1 MELATIGG
9 IILAMVGII
18 GGLILEGGNIGQ
30 LTQPTAL
37 LIVLGG
43 TFGATMVHVPLSL
56 FMEAMKAYGKIFM
69 PDVPDPGQMIEDLIR
84 YAAKARKEGIIS
96 LEGEVKDIKDPFM
109 QKALMMAIDG
119 ADPKELRHSLE
130 MQLGYIDDH
139 GQLVAKVWESA
150 GAYAPTI
157 GIIGAVMGL
166 IQVMG
171 HLDDIEAV
179 GHGIAVA
186 FVATIY
192 GLMFANVF
200 FVPASGKLMT
210 QHKQKMVIKEMV
222 IDGVLL
228 VIEGVNPMIMR
239 DKLSGFFV
247 NKVTKDEAEGAA
259 K

>member
-1 MELATIGG
+1 MELGTIIG
-9 IILAMVGII
+9 IALAFGGII
-18 GGLILEGGNIGQ
+18 GGLILEGGNLGQ
-30 LTQPTAL
+30 VTQPTAA

-43 TFGATMVHVPLSL
+43 TFGATMVTFPLPA
-56 FMEAMKAYGKIFM
+56 FINAMKMFAHIFK
-69 PDVPDPGQMIEDLIR
+69 PKVQDPGQIIEDLIR
-84 YAAKARKEGIIS
+84 YATKARKEGIIS
-96 LEGEVKDIKDPFM
+96 LEADAKDIQDPFLK
-109 QKALMMAIDG
+109 KALMMAIDG
-119 ADPKELRHSLE
+119 ADPKELRHNLE
-130 MQLGYIDDH
+130 MQLGYIDEH
-139 GQLVAKVWESA
+139 GQVAPKIWEAS

-192 GLMFANVF
+192 GLLAANVF
-200 FVPASGKLMT
+200 MLPAAGKLMG
-210 QHKQKMVIKEMV
+210 QHKKSMVIKEM
-222 IDGVLL
+222 IIEGILL

-239 DKLSGFFV
+239 DKLSSFFV
-247 NKVTKDEAEGAA
+247 EKVTKDEEGGEA